1 MPQAHLRLD
10 KVHHIR
16 QNAREQRRIE
26 LLEAQQAE
34 DQVAAQVVALQ
45 SDLRSL
51 RGHLQS
57 ATTPGQLNLD
67 DLRHA
72 QRYERSLRGELESAQ
87 SRCEALSAEVE
98 RRRHSLVEADRE
110 VKVLDRWQEKQ
121 QVQFRIDQARR
132 EAKHDD
138 QAIVAAYARS
148 DSKVA

>member
-1 MPQAHLRLD
+1 MAQSHFRLD

-34 DQVAAQVVALQ
+34 DQAAAQVAELMSSLQ
-45 SDLRSL
+45 FV
-51 RGHLQS
+51 RGHVQL
-57 ATTPGQLNLD
+57 ATTPGRLNLD

-87 SRCEALSAEVE
+87 SRRETLSAEVE
-98 RRRHSLVEADRE
+98 RRRQSLVEADRE

-121 QVQFRIDQARR
+121 HAQFRIDQARS
-132 EAKHDD
+132 EAKLHDD
-138 QAIVAAYARS
+138 QAIVAASAKS
-148 DSKVA
+148 DS